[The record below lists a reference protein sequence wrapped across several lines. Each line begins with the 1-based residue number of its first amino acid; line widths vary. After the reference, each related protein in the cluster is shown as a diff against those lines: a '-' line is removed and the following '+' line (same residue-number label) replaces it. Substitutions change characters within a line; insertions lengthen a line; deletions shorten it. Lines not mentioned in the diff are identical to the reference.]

1 MPARNVQ
8 PPNARIAGAGAKRPR
23 RNLVDQG
30 KPRLGSLVE
39 EPEPAA
45 NTGLAIHSLNMNL
58 ST

>member
-1 MPARNVQ
+1 MCNRQMHELPAPR
-8 PPNARIAGAGAKRPR
+8 PNASR

-30 KPRLGSLVE
+30 EPRLGSLVE